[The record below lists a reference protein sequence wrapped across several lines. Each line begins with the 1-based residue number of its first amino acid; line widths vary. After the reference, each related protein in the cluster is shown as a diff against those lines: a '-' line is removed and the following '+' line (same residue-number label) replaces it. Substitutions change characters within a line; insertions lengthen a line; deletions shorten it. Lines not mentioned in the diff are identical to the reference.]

1 MQFNQFPD
9 LLSSPRP
16 STLDTNANP
25 VSKLRA
31 VNNLL
36 KNDVNSL

>member
-1 MQFNQFPD
+1 MFSFY
-9 LLSSPRP
+9 LLSPPTP
-16 STLDTNANP
+16 STLATNANP

-36 KNDVNSL
+36 KNEVKSR